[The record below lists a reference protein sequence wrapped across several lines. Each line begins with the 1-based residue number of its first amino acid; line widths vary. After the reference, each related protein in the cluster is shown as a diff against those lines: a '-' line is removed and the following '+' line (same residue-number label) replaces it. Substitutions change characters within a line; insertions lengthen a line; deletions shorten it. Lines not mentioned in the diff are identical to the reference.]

1 MTRAELRTPRAM
13 KVQFPTLALVAALAL
28 LGGCEPPSEDAT
40 EGARAEGETLAV
52 EWMGP
57 TPAGDW
63 TRAVLVEPLPEEGRF
78 ASLQQLTHGGTNA
91 EAYFSAEGDRLIFQ
105 STWPGVSECDQ
116 IFTMRLD
123 GSNLQ
128 QISTGEG
135 RTTCGY
141 FFPGGDLVL
150 FSSTHPAGAMCPPAP
165 DRSRGYVWGLF
176 EYDIFTR
183 DLVTGEVRSLTNTPG
198 YDAEATISPDG
209 RTIIFTSARSGD
221 LDLWAMDADGSNPR
235 QLTSSLGYEGGA
247 FFSHDGQRIVY
258 RAHHPQTDEERADYE
273 GLLAEGLVR
282 GASLEL
288 FIMDANGG
296 NVSQITDNG
305 AANFAPY
312 FHPDGTRVVFSS
324 NIGDPS
330 GRSFAIYLVNVDGTG
345 LERVTGGTGFNS
357 FPMFSPDG
365 RHIAFSSDRGAAGPG
380 EINVFLAEWSEALPA
395 ATNAP

>member
-1 MTRAELRTPRAM
+1 MTRAEPRTPRAM
-13 KVQFPTLALVAALAL
+13 KVQFPALALVAALAL
-28 LGGCEPPSEDAT
+28 LAGCQPPSEDAT

-63 TRAVLVEPLPEEGRF
+63 TRAVLVEPLPEEARF

-183 DLVTGEVRSLTNTPG
+183 DLVTGEVRSLTSTPG

-209 RTIIFTSARSGD
+209 RTIIFTSMRSGD
-221 LDLWAMDADGSNPR
+221 LDLWAMGADGSNPR

-288 FIMDANGG
+288 FIMDASGG
-296 NVSQITDNG
+296 NVRQITDNG

>member
-1 MTRAELRTPRAM
+1 
-13 KVQFPTLALVAALAL
+13 
-28 LGGCEPPSEDAT
+28 
-40 EGARAEGETLAV
+40 
-52 EWMGP
+52 MGP

-63 TRAVLVEPLPEEGRF
+63 TRAVLVEPLPEEARF

-150 FSSTHPAGAMCPPAP
+150 FSSTHPAGATCPPAP

-209 RTIIFTSARSGD
+209 RTIIFTSMRSGD

-288 FIMDANGG
+288 FIMDADGG
-296 NVSQITDNG
+296 NVRQITDNG